1 MPNATAGVP
10 SGLQLTDQPCPV
22 LPVLPVPGCS
32 GMYLPWAP
40 PTASPA
46 NWQVTMP
53 RLCPS
58 TMMLPVIYRSFY
70 SSCKEAVNYRR
81 GIN

>member
-1 MPNATAGVP
+1 MLSATAGSRGAAADGQALPSVP
-10 SGLQLTDQPCPV
+10 SACT
-22 LPVLPVPGCS
+22 
-32 GMYLPWAP
+32 GMYLPRVP
-40 PTASPA
+40 PTASSA

-53 RLCPS
+53 GLCPCAV
-58 TMMLPVIYRSFY
+58 MLPVIYRSFY